1 LDKPSGSTSSVPS
14 VIVIG
19 GGLAGLASAA
29 ALGQCGFRVDVFEAR
44 GFLGGR
50 ATSYPVPGDTSEV
63 IDNCQ
68 HVLLRCCGN
77 LMDFYGRLG
86 VADRIRFHRQFF
98 FIEPGGRTSVLQ
110 AGGLPAPLH
119 FTGSFLDLTFLGMAD
134 KLAIAAAMLAI
145 RREHGRRQDLD
156 RITML
161 DWLREKHQ
169 TEPAIR
175 RFWNQVLVSAV
186 NEDLDRMA
194 ASHGFQVFWLGFL
207 ARANAYE
214 MGIPAV
220 PLGDLYGSEGW
231 ERISNVRFHAR
242 VPVERV
248 MVQDG
253 AIGGV
258 MAAGERQSAD
268 YYVSALPFERL
279 PGVIPE
285 LDLKLDG
292 FEHSPIT
299 GIHLWFDRSIT
310 DLPHATLLDR
320 TVQWMFNKSGGRY
333 VQLVVSASRSLVEM
347 PRADVI
353 ALALR
358 ELAEFFPLAKEAK
371 LEKAHVV
378 KEIRATFSARPGL
391 EEARP
396 QSETKFGNLFLAGDW
411 TRSGWPPT
419 MEGAVRSGYLAAEAV
434 TRAAGCER
442 KFLLPDIA

>member
-1 LDKPSGSTSSVPS
+1 MPSA
-14 VIVIG
+14 IVIG

-29 ALGQCGFRVDVFEAR
+29 ALGQSGFQVDLFEAR

-50 ATSYPVPGDTSEV
+50 ATSYTLPGDNETEV

-68 HVLLRCCGN
+68 HVLLRCCVN

-86 VADRIRFHRQFF
+86 VADRIRFHQQFF

-110 AGGLPAPLH
+110 AGGLPAPFH
-119 FTGSFLDLTFLGMAD
+119 FTGSFWDLTFLGTAD

-145 RREHGRRQDLD
+145 RREHGKRDDLD

-169 TEPAIR
+169 PERAIR

-220 PLGDLYGSEGW
+220 PLGDLYGPEGW
-231 ERISNVRFHAR
+231 KRIPNVRVHTRA
-242 VPVERV
+242 PVERV
-248 MVQDG
+248 IVEDG
-253 AIGGV
+253 AIRGIIV
-258 MAAGERQSAD
+258 AGEQRSAD

-285 LDLKLDG
+285 LELKLDG

-310 DLPHATLLDR
+310 ELPHATLLDR

-333 VQLVVSASRSLVEM
+333 LQLVVSASGSLVEM
-347 PRADVI
+347 PRAEVI
-353 ALALR
+353 ALAVR
-358 ELAEFFPLAKEAK
+358 ELAEFFPAAKEAK

-391 EEARP
+391 EQARP
-396 QSETKFGNLFLAGDW
+396 LSPTKFRNLFLAGDW
-411 TRSGWPPT
+411 TRSGWPPI

-434 TRAAGCER
+434 TRAAGGEQ

>member
-1 LDKPSGSTSSVPS
+1 MPSA
-14 VIVIG
+14 IVIG

-29 ALGQCGFRVDVFEAR
+29 ALGQSGFQVDLFEAR

-50 ATSYPVPGDTSEV
+50 ATSYPVPGEGSEV

-68 HVLLRCCGN
+68 HVLLRCCVN
-77 LMDFYGRLG
+77 LMDFYSRLG
-86 VADRIRFHRQFF
+86 VADRIQFHQQFF

-119 FTGSFLDLTFLGMAD
+119 FTGSFWDLTFLGMAD
-134 KLAIAAAMLAI
+134 KVAIAGAMWAI
-145 RREHGRRQDLD
+145 RREHKTRDDLD

-169 TEPAIR
+169 TERAIR

-207 ARANAYE
+207 ARADAYE

-220 PLGDLYGSEGW
+220 PLGDLYGPAGW
-231 ERISNVRFHAR
+231 ERIPNVRFHPRA
-242 VPVERV
+242 PVERV
-248 MVQDG
+248 IADRG
-253 AIGGV
+253 AIRGTIAGG
-258 MAAGERQSAD
+258 EQQSAD
-268 YYVSALPFERL
+268 YYISALPFERL
-279 PGVIPE
+279 SAVIPE
-285 LDLKLDG
+285 LDIDLEG

-347 PRADVI
+347 PRAEVI
-353 ALALR
+353 ALAVR

-391 EEARP
+391 EQARP
-396 QSETKFGNLFLAGDW
+396 LSATRLPNLFLAGDW
-411 TRSGWPPT
+411 TRSGWPPI

-434 TRAAGCER
+434 TRAAGVER

>member
-1 LDKPSGSTSSVPS
+1 MPS

-29 ALGQCGFRVDVFEAR
+29 ALGQSGFQVDVFEAR
-44 GFLGGR
+44 SFLGGR
-50 ATSYPVPGDTSEV
+50 ATSYPVGGGDSAEV

-68 HVLLRCCGN
+68 HVLLRCCVN
-77 LMDFYGRLG
+77 LMDFYERLG
-86 VADRIRFHRQFF
+86 VADRIQFHQQFF

-119 FTGSFLDLTFLGMAD
+119 FTGSFWDLKFLALSD
-134 KLAIAAAMLAI
+134 KVAIGRALWAI
-145 RREHGRRQDLD
+145 RREHGTRQDLD

-161 DWLREKHQ
+161 DWLKEKRQ
-169 TEPAIR
+169 TEPAIQ

-207 ARANAYE
+207 ARADAYQ
-214 MGIPAV
+214 MGIPSV
-220 PLGDLYGSEGW
+220 PLGDLYGPQGW
-231 ERISNVRFHAR
+231 QRIPNVRFHMRAA
-242 VPVERV
+242 VERV
-248 MVQDG
+248 VADKG
-253 AIGGV
+253 AICGV
-258 MAAGERQSAD
+258 IAGGERHSAD
-268 YYVSALPFERL
+268 YYISALPFERV
-279 PGVIPE
+279 PAVIPE
-285 LDLKLDG
+285 LDLALEG

-299 GIHLWFDRSIT
+299 GIHLWFDRSVT

-320 TVQWMFNKSGGRY
+320 TMQWMFNKSGGQY
-333 VQLVVSASRSLVEM
+333 LQLVVSASRSLVEL

-353 ALALR
+353 ALALG
-358 ELAEFFPLAKEAK
+358 ELAEFFPRAKQAK

-391 EEARP
+391 EQARP
-396 QSETKFGNLFLAGDW
+396 ESATKFANLFLAGDW
-411 TRSGWPPT
+411 TRSGWPPI

-434 TRAAGCER
+434 TLAAGAER
-442 KFLLPDIA
+442 RFLLPDIA